1 MHELLFCE
9 LKASGSSSTVTR
21 LIQQFTAKKK
31 KIGFTLRSVLSSLV
45 LPRVNLTIRSVA
57 LII

>member
-21 LIQQFTAKKK
+21 LIQQFTAKK